1 MQYKKDFPIFKNN
14 KGLIYLDSAAT
25 SQKPQIVIDAVN
37 DFYTKYNSNVH
48 RGLYDLSQ
56 KAETLYEETRNK
68 IAKFI
73 NAKSDE
79 EVIFTGNTTE
89 GINLIATGY
98 FKKYLKADDI
108 IVLSEMEHHSNIVPW
123 LRLKENLGIKI
134 IYISMTKDFCL
145 DYEAFLKTKINFK
158 KVKLISLTQASNVLG
173 TINPLEKIIPVLKK
187 KCTNAKI
194 LIDAAQSI
202 PHLKIDVINL
212 KCDFLTF
219 SSHKMFGPSGVG
231 VLWTKQELLK
241 NTDPL
246 FLGGHMISFVTK
258 DAVTFAQAPQKFE
271 AGTGKLE
278 AVVGLGAA
286 IDYINAIGIKNV
298 QKYEERLTKYALLH
312 LPKIKNLTTYGPSIY
327 TNRLPVFSFNI
338 GNIHPH
344 DVSEILNRK
353 NICVRAGHHCCQILM
368 DTLSVPATVRASLS
382 IYNTT
387 GDIDKL
393 IEGIKKV
400 EKIFKI

>member
-145 DYEAFLKTKINFK
+145 DYEAFLKTKIK
-158 KVKLISLTQASNVLG
+158 
-173 TINPLEKIIPVLKK
+173 
-187 KCTNAKI
+187 
-194 LIDAAQSI
+194 
-202 PHLKIDVINL
+202 
-212 KCDFLTF
+212 
-219 SSHKMFGPSGVG
+219 
-231 VLWTKQELLK
+231 
-241 NTDPL
+241 
-246 FLGGHMISFVTK
+246 
-258 DAVTFAQAPQKFE
+258 
-271 AGTGKLE
+271 
-278 AVVGLGAA
+278 
-286 IDYINAIGIKNV
+286 
-298 QKYEERLTKYALLH
+298 
-312 LPKIKNLTTYGPSIY
+312 
-327 TNRLPVFSFNI
+327 
-338 GNIHPH
+338 
-344 DVSEILNRK
+344 
-353 NICVRAGHHCCQILM
+353 
-368 DTLSVPATVRASLS
+368 
-382 IYNTT
+382 
-387 GDIDKL
+387 
-393 IEGIKKV
+393 
-400 EKIFKI
+400 